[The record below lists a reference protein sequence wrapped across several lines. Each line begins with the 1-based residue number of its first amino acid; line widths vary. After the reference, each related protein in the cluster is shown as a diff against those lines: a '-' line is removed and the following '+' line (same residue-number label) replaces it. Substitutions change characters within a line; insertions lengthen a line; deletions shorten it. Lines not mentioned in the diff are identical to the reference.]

1 MSLLWRL
8 VKNKRRNDAKGLQII
23 IRAYQPQ
30 KRERNLRVDIQNH
43 RLIDRLPTTY
53 IHSKVQSAICFLMSN
68 LEEWSGYDVHAVVQI
83 TSSILLSIL
92 RVANKE

>member
-1 MSLLWRL
+1 
-8 VKNKRRNDAKGLQII
+8 
-23 IRAYQPQ
+23 
-30 KRERNLRVDIQNH
+30 
-43 RLIDRLPTTY
+43 
-53 IHSKVQSAICFLMSN
+53 MSN

>member
-1 MSLLWRL
+1 MILMKWLRIT
-8 VKNKRRNDAKGLQII
+8 KGLQII

-83 TSSILLSIL
+83 TRSRSAFALSKSSN
-92 RVANKE
+92 RAAE